1 LQAFSLTGS
10 DFENKIPNVPQAR
23 KTDGHHARSALG
35 FSSLP
40 FGAAVEIEAIFEIK
54 D

>member
-1 LQAFSLTGS
+1 MLHEIFGAKG
-10 DFENKIPNVPQAR
+10 
-23 KTDGHHARSALG
+23 DGHHARSALG

-40 FGAAVEIEAIFEIK
+40 NGAAVEIEAIFEIK